1 MLISFGNFF
10 GSFKLEKYFIALF
23 ANVFAIVFCFM
34 LNYTSAIL
42 SGKKRFDIVSGCLVK
57 INFVTYVVSVFI
69 NKFSAEKFFFK
80 KPWNEIF
87 ISFPEIYFD

>member
-1 MLISFGNFF
+1 MLISFGNLF

-42 SGKKRFDIVSGCLVK
+42 SGKKDSTLLA
-57 INFVTYVVSVFI
+57 VV
-69 NKFSAEKFFFK
+69 
-80 KPWNEIF
+80 
-87 ISFPEIYFD
+87 